1 MATFRVISSPKVG
14 LICVVVFL
22 VVYVLSL
29 LNKYHSV
36 DNERLVSDSTY
47 FYYGKRNGQGWNISS
62 QRVSLRKIVPNAAPL
77 YTDDNVT
84 AAKFWKIID
93 GMITNDSLYSED
105 VHVPLVVNVLRHAK
119 IIKADLF
126 LERTSYKWNLLLQG
140 GQRILF
146 KPKIV

>member
-1 MATFRVISSPKVG
+1 M
-14 LICVVVFL
+14 LDL
-22 VVYVLSL
+22 W
-29 LNKYHSV
+29 
-36 DNERLVSDSTY
+36 
-47 FYYGKRNGQGWNISS
+47 NGQGLNISS

-84 AAKFWKIID
+84 ATKFWKIID
-93 GMITNDSLYSED
+93 AMITNDSLYSED
-105 VHVPLVVNVLRHAK
+105 FHVPLVVNVLRHAK